1 MTGQPTLLLIADI
14 GGYTRFMKFHNASLA
29 HAQEIVA
36 RLLEVVIDAAGPP
49 LRLAKLEGDAAFFYM
64 PAPKSGDFDPALLA
78 THAAAIYRAF
88 HARAADL
95 RVNTLCPCDGCQQAG
110 NLKIKLVSHLGGVA
124 LQKVKQLTELAG
136 VDVIVVHRMLKN
148 DVPVPEYLLVTK
160 PVHPLLGSPL
170 GERAAAHELVLD
182 DFGATPAY
190 YVDLAAVIEDLPP
203 PRKLSPLARLAR
215 HMSLGIRTLPF
226 ELGWRKACVGFR
238 NVPDA
243 PRPADAAAGAGS
255 TQVG

>member
-1 MTGQPTLLLIADI
+1 MSEQTTLMLIADI
-14 GGYTRFMKFHNASLA
+14 AGYTRFMKFHNASLA

-36 RLLEVVIDAAGPP
+36 RLLEVVIDAAGPS

-64 PAPKSGDFDPALLA
+64 PMPKDRPVDPALIA
-78 THAAAIYRAF
+78 GRAGAIFRAF

-110 NLKIKLVSHLGGVA
+110 DLKIKLVGHLGDVA
-124 LQKVKQLTELAG
+124 TQKVKRLTELAG

-148 DVPVPEYLLVTK
+148 DVPVPEYLLVTG
-160 PVHPLLGSPL
+160 PVHSMLGSPL
-170 GERAAAHELVLD
+170 REHALPLELDLVDIGPL
-182 DFGATPAY
+182 PAY
-190 YVDLAAVIEDLPP
+190 YVDLADCIGELPP

-215 HMSLGIRTLPF
+215 HVSLGIRTLPY
-226 ELGWRKACVGFR
+226 ELGLRKACVGYR

-243 PRPADAAAGAGS
+243 R
-255 TQVG
+255 